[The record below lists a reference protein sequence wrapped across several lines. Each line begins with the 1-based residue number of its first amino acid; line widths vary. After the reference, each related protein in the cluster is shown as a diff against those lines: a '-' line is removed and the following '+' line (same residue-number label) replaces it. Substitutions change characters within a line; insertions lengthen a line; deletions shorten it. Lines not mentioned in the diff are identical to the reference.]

1 MEPLQPK
8 IEIPLPE
15 QDVKKIEENLEFRG
29 QAENSEAH
37 TAETVRQSIKS
48 VSGPVLELDTVKSS
62 QPALDVLPDYANK
75 YPAEAKQRIEDLLQ
89 VAADKG
95 LDSANGMAKNDPPY
109 ILDAFHDALAEKL
122 LPYLK
127 QKGIIK

>member
-1 MEPLQPK
+1 MEPQEPK
-8 IEIPLPE
+8 LEIPLPSP
-15 QDVKKIEENLEFRG
+15 DVQKIGEHLDK
-29 QAENSEAH
+29 QAIDGKAISH
-37 TAETVRQSIKS
+37 TQETIRQSIQE
-48 VSGPVLELDTVKSS
+48 VSNAPVAPKQQNSDT
-62 QPALDVLPDYANK
+62 LDVLPEYTKN
-75 YPAEAKQRIEDLLQ
+75 YSAEDKQKIEDLLQ

-95 LDSANGMAKNDPPY
+95 LDAANSMAESEQPY